1 MNLVIVESPAKCAK
15 IKSFLGDGWRVVA
28 TMGHIRALAEDLDA
42 IGLDRDFEPR
52 FEFIKTK
59 SKAIAGLKD
68 AIKGCSQVY
77 LAADD
82 DREGEAIAFSVCK
95 LLKLDPTAT
104 PRAVFHEITKPAI
117 QKAVAAPRRIDMPK
131 VFAQQ
136 TRAMLDMMIGFT
148 MSPLLW
154 GIKRGLSAGRCQT
167 PALRLVVEKEKE
179 IEGFAGG
186 LSWQVEGGWVAAEG
200 GFTFDAKM
208 CDVLEDE
215 ESVQNY
221 LEIRQESPGA
231 VVRSVTVKPWQLG
244 APEPFITSTLQQQAS
259 AQLRMNPKRT
269 MQVAQK
275 LYEDGHITYM
285 RTDSTALSDEAREE
299 ARNWIREHLGA
310 EYLGALAGAAAPK
323 PKKSVKKGTEAALPE
338 AQAAH
343 ECIRPTHF
351 DLEELDESAESGER
365 SLYKLIRNR
374 TLQSLMARCEGE
386 TRRVLFDCDEDDN
399 QWPWEASWKRT
410 TFEGWRRLGRV
421 AILDENENDTDG
433 ENSDATIWNTS
444 AKLVAGTRLQWKKLE
459 GRAVIAR
466 AATRYTEATLVR
478 ELEKRGIGRPSTF
491 ASLIAAI
498 VDKGY
503 VEVKNIEA
511 KKVAVNHYELSAEE
525 GLTVEERQVG
535 IGGEKQKMVPT
546 ALGRSVID
554 FLMREYSDIFDY
566 GFTAQMEQGLDAIA
580 GGDGTNWKQLLRTTW
595 GSYKDRYYKHKIL
608 TPVAAEGGAPGS
620 AKIRNF
626 PPYKAVMSGK
636 GPLLLKEGATK
647 ADKTIFYGWPEGF
660 EFNEITEEAAISFC
674 EKRAAEMAAAPTTT
688 AVGVLKTIGP
698 YVFREGKSGL
708 SRYMYKDGLKDRKF
722 VTIPESLDLEK
733 ITEKEAA
740 NVYKIGLAQIAER
753 GASSGGR
760 GGSSFRGRGRGRGR

>member
-1 MNLVIVESPAKCAK
+1 
-15 IKSFLGDGWRVVA
+15 
-28 TMGHIRALAEDLDA
+28 MGHIRALAEDLDA

-52 FEFIKTK
+52 FEFLKTK
-59 SKAIAGLKD
+59 SKAITGLKD
-68 AIKGCSQVY
+68 AMKGCSQVY

-117 QKAVAAPRRIDMPK
+117 QKAVANPRRIDMPK

-179 IEGFAGG
+179 IEAFVSGM
-186 LSWQVEGGWVAAEG
+186 SWQVEGSWVATAAEAEDST
-200 GFTFDAKM
+200 FTFDAKM

-215 ESVQNY
+215 ESAQNY
-221 LEIRQESPGA
+221 LEIRQEAVGA
-231 VVRSVTVKPWQLG
+231 TVRSAVVKPWQLG

-259 AQLRMNPKRT
+259 ASLRMNPKRT
-269 MQVAQK
+269 MQIAQK

-285 RTDSTALSDEAREE
+285 RTDSTALSEEAREE
-299 ARNWIREHLGA
+299 AREWIREHLGA
-310 EYLGALAGAAAPK
+310 EYLGVSGLATAAK
-323 PKKSVKKGTEAALPE
+323 PKKSVKKSADGESVKPGQPE
-338 AQAAH
+338 PQAAH

-351 DLEELDESAESGER
+351 DLEELESAEPGEK

-386 TRRVLFDCDEDDN
+386 TRRVLFDCDGDD
-399 QWPWEASWKRT
+399 QTWPWEASWKRT

-421 AILDENENDTDG
+421 AILDENEIDTDE
-433 ENSDATIWNTS
+433 ENSDAPIWNAS
-444 AKLVAGTRLQWKKLE
+444 GKLVAGSRLAWKKLE
-459 GRAVIAR
+459 GRAVMSR

-503 VEVKNIEA
+503 VEVKNIDA
-511 KKVAVNHYELSAEE
+511 KKVTVNLYELTEEE
-525 GLTVEERQVG
+525 GLTVEEKQVAV
-535 IGGEKQKMVPT
+535 GGEKQKMVPT
-546 ALGRSVID
+546 PLGRSVID

-566 GFTAQMEQGLDAIA
+566 GFTARMEQGLDAIA
-580 GGDGTNWKQLLRTTW
+580 SGVGGTDNWKGLLRETW

-608 TPVAAEGGAPGS
+608 TPVSNTNGQEGGAPGS
-620 AKIRNF
+620 AKIRHF
-626 PPYKAVMSGK
+626 PPYKAVC
-636 GPLLLKEGATK
+636 LA
-647 ADKTIFYGWPEGF
+647 
-660 EFNEITEEAAISFC
+660 
-674 EKRAAEMAAAPTTT
+674 R
-688 AVGVLKTIGP
+688 VLC
-698 YVFREGKSGL
+698 F
-708 SRYMYKDGLKDRKF
+708 
-722 VTIPESLDLEK
+722 
-733 ITEKEAA
+733 
-740 NVYKIGLAQIAER
+740 
-753 GASSGGR
+753 
-760 GGSSFRGRGRGRGR
+760 

>member
-52 FEFIKTK
+52 FEFLKTK

-68 AIKGCSQVY
+68 AMKGCSQVY

-117 QKAVAAPRRIDMPK
+117 QKAVGSPRRIDMPK

-167 PALRLVVEKEKE
+167 PALRLVVDKEKE
-179 IEGFAGG
+179 IEGFVSGM
-186 LSWQVEGGWVAAEG
+186 SWQVEGKWCSDS
-200 GFTFDAKM
+200 GFAFDAKM

-221 LEIRQESPGA
+221 LEIRQEAAGA
-231 VVRSVTVKPWQLG
+231 TVRSALVKPWQLG

-259 AQLRMNPKRT
+259 ASLRMNPKRT

-285 RTDSTALSDEAREE
+285 RTDSTALSEEAREE
-299 ARNWIREHLGA
+299 ARAWICEHLGA
-310 EYLGALAGAAAPK
+310 EYLGALAAAAPASK
-323 PKKSVKKGTEAALPE
+323 PKKSVKVVLPE

-351 DLEELDESAESGER
+351 DLEDLEGADSSER

-374 TLQSLMARCEGE
+374 TLQSLMSRCEGE
-386 TRRVLFDCDEDDN
+386 TRRVLFDCDEDDS
-399 QWPWEASWKRT
+399 QWPWETSWKRT
-410 TFEGWRRLGRV
+410 IFEGWRRLGRV
-421 AILDENENDTDG
+421 AILDENENETDE
-433 ENSDATIWNTS
+433 ENSDAAIWNTS
-444 AKLVAGTRLQWKKLE
+444 ARLVAGSRLSWSKLE
-459 GRAVIAR
+459 GRAVLSR

-478 ELEKRGIGRPSTF
+478 ELEKKGIGRPSTF
-491 ASLIAAI
+491 ASLITSI

-511 KKVAVNHYELSAEE
+511 KKVSVNHYELTSEE
-525 GLTVEERQVG
+525 LTVEEKSVA

-566 GFTAQMEQGLDAIA
+566 GFTAKMEGGLDSIA
-580 GGDGTNWKQLLRTTW
+580 SGGADWKTLLRETW

-660 EFNEITEEAAISFC
+660 EFNEITEEAAIAFC
-674 EKRAAEMAAAPTTT
+674 EKRIAELAAKPVT
-688 AVGVLKTIGP
+688 ATVGILKQLGS
-698 YVFREGKSGL
+698 YVFREGKDGL
-708 SRYMYKDGLKDRKF
+708 SRYMYKDGMKDRKF
-722 VTIPESLDLEK
+722 VSLPVGLDLDK

-740 NVYKIGLAQIAER
+740 NVYKIGLAQK
-753 GASSGGR
+753 GAPSGYA
-760 GGSSFRGRGRGRGR
+760 RGRGRGGRGGK